1 MSSMVYGPY
10 KTSIVFI
17 RNEFIMEK
25 KNEKS
30 AGYTQLIL
38 DIDSLLFQGL
48 LLSEAKLAVFL
59 KCKLEM
65 RSLKVMR
72 NHNKKIVYEFIS
84 SIVNTHFSFHGRM

>member
-1 MSSMVYGPY
+1 
-10 KTSIVFI
+10 
-17 RNEFIMEK
+17 MEK

-84 SIVNTHFSFHGRM
+84 SIVNTHFSFHGSM